1 MGSDPKTALAAPLT
15 MGELPAQS
23 WPPCNRI
30 CGSGSASAYSPSG
43 EFMSTVKEEREIAT
57 AELPSAAAEQSPN
70 LSPGRKEGK
79 KF

>member
-1 MGSDPKTALAAPLT
+1 
-15 MGELPAQS
+15 
-23 WPPCNRI
+23 
-30 CGSGSASAYSPSG
+30 
-43 EFMSTVKEEREIAT
+43 MSTVKEEREIAT